1 LKIDSQQNQ
10 NSLYKELYQRKQ
22 DIEEMRDRIEGLQTA
37 LKKTESDLKRKEE
50 ELEAVIRKN
59 EVKVQALTRRF
70 EEEK

>member
-1 LKIDSQQNQ
+1 
-10 NSLYKELYQRKQ
+10 
-22 DIEEMRDRIEGLQTA
+22 MRDRIEGLQTA